1 MGPLPLSFWL
11 RIGPIIHISMIPAE
25 SESYFENHWY
35 MGVLPIKPYF
45 SYSSIYQYHWCTA
58 YRKTHNT
65 DIYYSFHSFKIPFSF
80 YFHWTLWMAESR
92 KRNMISSSK
101 PHSLLSGRKHLL
113 TVKDS
118 LQIKTKAD
126 QSKWCQMKMQ
136 ESQDSGE
143 ILAWERC
150 EQATTIFIPG
160 EKDFVLNPNNR
171 K

>member
-1 MGPLPLSFWL
+1 
-11 RIGPIIHISMIPAE
+11 
-25 SESYFENHWY
+25 
-35 MGVLPIKPYF
+35 
-45 SYSSIYQYHWCTA
+45 
-58 YRKTHNT
+58 
-65 DIYYSFHSFKIPFSF
+65 
-80 YFHWTLWMAESR
+80 MAESR

-126 QSKWCQMKMQ
+126 QSKWFKMKTQ
-136 ESQDSGE
+136 ESQDSGGV
-143 ILAWERC
+143 LAWERC
-150 EQATTIFIPG
+150 EQASAIFIPG